1 MRKTIVSL
9 VVASALGFGLAQA
22 APLVIDNSH
31 SRVGFQ
37 VTHLML
43 SSVDGT
49 FDTFTGNVDVEK
61 GELKA
66 LSGDLKISSV
76 NTQNQKRD
84 DHLKAADFFDAAKF
98 PDATLKAI
106 SIKEDKHAEAKMK
119 KHHMHAESEMKK
131 MDMKEGMSKK
141 DMADDKKSM
150 DMMMKV
156 PTKIYTIEADLTIKG
171 VTKKVKL
178 FGVLRG
184 PVQDMKKNEVYSL
197 MLRGKVNRKD
207 FGVGNG
213 FANSMVSDDV
223 RINITLEGT
232 PGK

>member
-22 APLVIDNSH
+22 KPLVIDNSH

-37 VTHLML
+37 VTHLMI
-43 SSVDGT
+43 SGVDGT
-49 FDTFTGNVDVEK
+49 FDTFSGTVDVEK

-66 LSGDLKISSV
+66 LDGTMKISSV

-84 DHLKAADFFDAAKF
+84 DHLKAPDFFDAAKY
-98 PDATLKAI
+98 PDATLKAV
-106 SIKEDKHAEAKMK
+106 SIKEDKKAEARMKRHHKHAEEE
-119 KHHMHAESEMKK
+119 MHK

-141 DMADDKKSM
+141 DMADDQKSM

-156 PTKIYTIEADLTIKG
+156 PTKLYAIEADLTIKG
-171 VTKKVKL
+171 VTKRVKF
-178 FGVLRG
+178 FGALRG

-197 MLRGKVNRKD
+197 KLMGKINRKD
-207 FGVGNG
+207 FGVGKDFG
-213 FANSMVSDDV
+213 NSMVSDDV
-223 RINITLEGT
+223 RINISIEGT
-232 PGK
+232 PAK